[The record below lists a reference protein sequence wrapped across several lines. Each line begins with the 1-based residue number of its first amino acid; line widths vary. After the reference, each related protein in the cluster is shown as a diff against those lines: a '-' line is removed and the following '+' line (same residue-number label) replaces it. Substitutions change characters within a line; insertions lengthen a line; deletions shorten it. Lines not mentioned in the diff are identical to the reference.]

1 MQMQWQR
8 NMEFFLHRIVSFNLP
23 DEDQDDVLQVNPC

>member
-1 MQMQWQR
+1 MQWQR